1 MDRRGLLKIAL
12 AAALASFV
20 AWIYVSGAYESLDP
34 ATMRVWFREAGPWGG
49 AFFIAAYTVLQP
61 LGVNGLVFLL
71 SAPLVWA
78 PTEAF
83 LLNWA
88 GTVGTG
94 LFSFF
99 AARFVARDWIQRRL
113 PKRIRRFD
121 DRLYTRGFRTVFLLR
136 LIFYTAPTV
145 QWALGASRVSFLP
158 FLAGTVLGVG
168 PLGIVPEYR
177 GRGWGLALIDTVLT
191 HYRDRGLDR
200 AIIDWTDLPG
210 YYEQLGFE
218 IFESY
223 EYAQRSLQ

>member
-1 MDRRGLLKIAL
+1 MDRRDLLKIAL
-12 AAALASFV
+12 AAALAGFV
-20 AWIYVSGAYESLDP
+20 AWIYASGAYQRLDP
-34 ATMRVWFREAGPWGG
+34 ATMRVWFRDAGPWGG
-49 AFFIAAYTVLQP
+49 ALFIAAYSLLQP

-99 AARFVARDWIQRRL
+99 GARFVARDWIQRRL

-136 LIFYTAPTV
+136 VIFYTAPTV

-158 FLAGTVLGVG
+158 FLAGTVLGVA
-168 PLGIVPEYR
+168 PFTLLATFLGVRAAAWIEAHPVATWPWDR
-177 GRGWGLALIDTVLT
+177 IWPVIILAAVVIAAIGVVVVRKWRAST
-191 HYRDRGLDR
+191 LD
-200 AIIDWTDLPG
+200 
-210 YYEQLGFE
+210 
-218 IFESY
+218 
-223 EYAQRSLQ
+223 